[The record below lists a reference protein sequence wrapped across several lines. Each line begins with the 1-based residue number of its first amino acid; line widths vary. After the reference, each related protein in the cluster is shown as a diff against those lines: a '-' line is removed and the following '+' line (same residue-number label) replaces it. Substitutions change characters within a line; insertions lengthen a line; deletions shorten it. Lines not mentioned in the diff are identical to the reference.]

1 MLTADCLT
9 EQELLQQVAGGNEL
23 AFRQIFDAYHHL
35 LGAHIFRLT
44 DSMETA
50 EEIVQD
56 VFIKIWDNREELTE
70 VRNLKAYL
78 FVVSRNQALNAL
90 KKSLREKKHYQKW
103 QTEQQ
108 VEEHLDNPEP
118 LFNDQ
123 YHLLDLAINQ
133 LPPQQ
138 QKVYLLSRHERLKYA
153 EIAMKM
159 NISRETVKKYL
170 QLAVG
175 SISSY
180 LRENTYLLVLL
191 SILSE
196 FINN

>member
-1 MLTADCLT
+1 MLAANCFT
-9 EQELLQQVAGGNEL
+9 EQGLLQQVAEGNEM
-23 AFRQIFDAYHHL
+23 AFRQIFDTYHHL

-56 VFIKIWDNREELTE
+56 VFIKMWDNREELTDI
-70 VRNLKAYL
+70 RNLKAYL

-90 KKSLREKKHYQKW
+90 KKALREQGHYQKW
-103 QTEQQ
+103 QAEQQ
-108 VEEHLDNPEP
+108 CEEHLDSQEP
-118 LFNDQ
+118 AFNNH

-153 EIAMKM
+153 QIAMEM
-159 NISRETVKKYL
+159 NLSRETVKKYL
-170 QLAVG
+170 QLAVAF
-175 SISSY
+175 ISSY
-180 LRENTYLLVLL
+180 LRENTCV
-191 SILSE
+191 
-196 FINN
+196 

>member
-1 MLTADCLT
+1 MLAADCLT
-9 EQELLQQVAGGNEL
+9 EQELLQQVAKGNEL

-35 LGAHIFRLT
+35 LGAYIFRLT
-44 DSMETA
+44 GSMETA

-90 KKSLREKKHYQKW
+90 KKSLREKKHYQQW

-108 VEEHLDNPEP
+108 VEEHLDSPEP
-118 LFNDQ
+118 LFNNQ
-123 YHLLDLAINQ
+123 YRLLDLAINQ

-153 EIAMKM
+153 EIAIKM

-170 QLAVG
+170 QLAAS

-180 LRENTYLLVLL
+180 LRENTIY
-191 SILSE
+191 
-196 FINN
+196 

>member
-1 MLTADCLT
+1 MLAVDCLT
-9 EQELLQQVAGGNEL
+9 EQELLQRVAEGNEL
-23 AFRQIFDAYHHL
+23 AFRQIFDTYHHL

-56 VFIKIWDNREELTE
+56 VFIKMWDNREELTDI
-70 VRNLKAYL
+70 RNLKAYL

-90 KKSLREKKHYQKW
+90 KKSLREQKHYQKW

-108 VEEHLDNPEP
+108 LSENLDNQEP
-118 LFNDQ
+118 VFNNH

-138 QKVYLLSRHERLKYA
+138 QKVYLMSRHERLKYA

-175 SISSY
+175 FISSY
-180 LRENTYLLVLL
+180 LRENTYLLILL
-191 SILSE
+191 
-196 FINN
+196 FIYFNL

>member
-1 MLTADCLT
+1 MLAVDCLT
-9 EQELLQQVAGGNEL
+9 EQELLQRVSEGNEL
-23 AFRQIFDAYHHL
+23 AFRQIFDNYHHL

-56 VFIKIWDNREELTE
+56 VFIKMWDNREELRDI
-70 VRNLKAYL
+70 RNLKAYL
-78 FVVSRNQALNAL
+78 FVISRNQALNAL
-90 KKSLREKKHYQKW
+90 KKSLREQKHYQKW

-108 VEEHLDNPEP
+108 VSENLDNQEP
-118 LFNDQ
+118 VFNNH

-138 QKVYLLSRHERLKYA
+138 QKVYLMSRHERLKYA

-175 SISSY
+175 FISSY

-191 SILSE
+191 
-196 FINN
+196 FIYSNL